1 LIRDILVLPVIMV
14 EEEEATIRD
23 EVDGEVNAMDDARVV
38 IDVEVLMVSSKSLS
52 LVSNVRF

>member
-1 LIRDILVLPVIMV
+1 MV

>member
-1 LIRDILVLPVIMV
+1 MIRDIPVLPVIMV